1 MDAATRHTDCG
12 LPDGDGEAFR
22 DRAASALTHPLTVAA
37 LGVLLL
43 NDLLLKSLWPGAW
56 VSGKLSDLAWLIFAV
71 PLLAFLLSLV
81 ARQHHRAQ
89 RLSFA
94 AAFVGLPLLYAAFN
108 ALDPLHDAIM
118 RGIGALAGGVGSSPR
133 DATDSLVIPLA
144 WSIALWVWRR
154 GPVGRSALRLR
165 WALLLAGVAS
175 LASVATSAPSP
186 DHGIRS
192 VGAAEDTGV
201 YALRYQG
208 HHPEAISGLRP
219 TYHSADGGLTWRGVP
234 EGVDRVPWGAS
245 SVETPRGRYALD
257 GPRLVRIA
265 GGQRQVVY
273 SADYLGKAGNVW
285 VQKHATSHLNERE
298 LTSEPQALAYDPRS
312 GNVIVALGL
321 LGVLL
326 ETADGELTHVAAGRY
341 APVDFSLVGKT
352 RLLVSHAPFWA
363 AALAVALSW
372 TSMGLVIAQRRKGD
386 LVARLPIAIAAV
398 VAPAL
403 LGIPLLFLIF
413 YLIEVTDSSAPLAL
427 LGLLCA
433 SIGAAIFF
441 GLRPRHYRSAVI
453 ASLALALVPVL
464 ASSALPFMFG
474 ASNDEAFS
482 LEGFYF
488 GAVAAGAWVFGL
500 AALAVSLRLLRYWR
514 AAAASLAGM
523 ALIVVLA
530 FMLWLHA
537 GVPQVLVAASS
548 IALCALAA
556 LRLAG
561 YINARTPPAQRD

>member
-1 MDAATRHTDCG
+1 MTCCSSRCG
-12 LPDGDGEAFR
+12 PARG
-22 DRAASALTHPLTVAA
+22 
-37 LGVLLL
+37 
-43 NDLLLKSLWPGAW
+43 

-94 AAFVGLPLLYAAFN
+94 AAYVGLPLLYAAFN

-154 GPVGRSALRLR
+154 GPVGSSALRLR
-165 WALLLAGVAS
+165 WALLLAGAAS

-192 VGAAEDTGV
+192 VGAAEDSGV

-234 EGVDRVPWGAS
+234 EGVDRVPWGTR

-257 GPRLVRIA
+257 GPHLVRIA

-273 SADYLGKAGNVW
+273 AADYLGKAGNVW

-298 LTSEPQALAYDPRS
+298 LTSDPQALAYDPRT

-321 LGVLL
+321 LGVLV

-352 RLLVSHAPFWA
+352 RLLVSNAPFWA

-398 VAPAL
+398 IAPGAARHTAALPYLLPHRGDGLVGPFGPAGVAVRPDRGGDLLRPAPPAL
-403 LGIPLLFLIF
+403 QVGRHR
-413 YLIEVTDSSAPLAL
+413 LA
-427 LGLLCA
+427 
-433 SIGAAIFF
+433 
-441 GLRPRHYRSAVI
+441 RTR
-453 ASLALALVPVL
+453 
-464 ASSALPFMFG
+464 
-474 ASNDEAFS
+474 
-482 LEGFYF
+482 
-488 GAVAAGAWVFGL
+488 AGARARIER
-500 AALAVSLRLLRYWR
+500 AALHVRRVERRSLQ
-514 AAAASLAGM
+514 
-523 ALIVVLA
+523 
-530 FMLWLHA
+530 
-537 GVPQVLVAASS
+537 P
-548 IALCALAA
+548 
-556 LRLAG
+556 
-561 YINARTPPAQRD
+561 